1 MKVKILLISEKQE
14 MPEWFMELSKIWKL
28 IERGMFYVKEAMG

>member
-14 MPEWFMELSKIWKL
+14 MPEWLRKQVRFGSQ
-28 IERGMFYVKEAMG
+28 IEKKSSM